1 MAARL
6 NPEPAPPDLIDLRR
20 ISARELDPL
29 LREEIAAWRADLD
42 WEFDKSADLI
52 LSTFIDEALQEES
65 CISISS
71 VKIRRASPLP
81 LFTTPV
87 NCHVG
92 LIGAPSSLSLAREE
106 DEVGFS
112 TLGNMLRTIENAI

>member
-1 MAARL
+1 MVGALCSLFLTPIQGNRKGY
-6 NPEPAPPDLIDLRR
+6 
-20 ISARELDPL
+20 
-29 LREEIAAWRADLD
+29 EEAKSTNGVWDMTGVNLYS
-42 WEFDKSADLI
+42 EFDKSADLI